1 MRLWPASIESDLL
14 EPFRTDCQAWASRG
28 FSSGPLGARGV
39 ARLLV
44 RHPGLRATLL
54 YRVGR
59 WGVTRR
65 VPFLATFTMQLN
77 VALHG
82 IELSATMPVGPGL
95 YLAHSVGSVINARRI
110 GANVTIQGGVTLGM
124 RNGMAFPVI
133 EDGATLG
140 AGCRVLGAVR
150 VGAGAT
156 VGANAVVTRDV
167 EPGTTVVGIP
177 ARPLRV
183 PSGYR
188 IDDDECLESDEPR
201 DA

>member
-1 MRLWPASIESDLL
+1 MRLWPTSVQTELL
-14 EPFRTDCQAWASRG
+14 GPFRTDCEAWASRG
-28 FSSGPLGARGV
+28 FSSGAPGARDAV
-39 ARLLV
+39 RLLV

-54 YRVGR
+54 YRIGR
-59 WGVTRR
+59 WGVTAR

-82 IELSATMPVGPGL
+82 IELSASMPVGPGL

-124 RNGMAFPVI
+124 RNEMEFPVI

-177 ARPLRV
+177 ARPLR
-183 PSGYR
+183 PTSTYR
-188 IDDDECLESDEPR
+188 IDDDECLEGDAPR
-201 DA
+201 GT